1 MADWR
6 AMSIRDGPG
15 LPLPSMPQ
23 AMDPEMSMT
32 VVSLASRRTAAS
44 VFSASVSEFA
54 SSRLALLAWLPS
66 TPRLAVR
73 SKPGPPAASRKP
85 AERSACCEPM
95 LSGRPTIARGL

>member
-1 MADWR
+1 
-6 AMSIRDGPG
+6 
-15 LPLPSMPQ
+15 
-23 AMDPEMSMT
+23 MT

-73 SKPGPPAASRKP
+73 SNPGPPAASRKP
-85 AERSACCEPM
+85 AERSACCE
-95 LSGRPTIARGL
+95 LGRVSRSSSVPAAAWAVGAVVRTAYG